1 MRLVDFILTFI
12 VLALF
17 GEILGEGAGDSA
29 RRRVRICCA
38 RTQSR

>member
-1 MRLVDFILTFI
+1 MRLVVVILTFT

-17 GEILGEGAGDSA
+17 GAFLGEGAGDSA